1 VQRDSDDVTRLA
13 FLARPAGFEP
23 ATYGSGGRRS
33 IQLSYG
39 RVAKGS
45 SGLTAGQQAETARR
59 DSAVTAVARILD
71 LVAAGE
77 VRLDVG
83 TVVGLEAAL
92 DLALE
97 AYAAVAPAN
106 DDEEEEAGQ

>member
-1 VQRDSDDVTRLA
+1 
-13 FLARPAGFEP
+13 
-23 ATYGSGGRRS
+23 
-33 IQLSYG
+33 
-39 RVAKGS
+39 VAKGS
-45 SGLTAGQQAETARR
+45 SGLTAEQQAEIARR
-59 DSAVTAVARILD
+59 DSAVTAVARVLD

-92 DLALE
+92 DLALD

-106 DDEEEEAGQ
+106 DEENEEVGE

>member
-1 VQRDSDDVTRLA
+1 MKPRRT
-13 FLARPAGFEP
+13 F
-23 ATYGSGGRRS
+23 GSGGRRS

-39 RVAKGS
+39 RVTKVS
-45 SGLTAGQQAETARR
+45 SGLTAEQQAEKEAR
-59 DSAVTAVARILD
+59 DSAVTAVARVLD

-92 DLALE
+92 DLALD

-106 DDEEEEAGQ
+106 DDAEEEEAGQ